1 MEDKISEY
9 LHVPSKSL
17 QGVNYSILR
26 ALCKRIDKFERS
38 EEEVTR
44 LNVLIDEIKSQYY
57 TRISKLNELL
67 GESSEEKNVSKKELS
82 RLHNLL
88 KNERSKCARKIDA
101 LNKQL
106 NASKNTITKLNDER
120 GVKEEAEVL
129 KAEHQND
136 DLERSA
142 LGHENKL
149 LRRKLLEM
157 ENILQ
162 TCKSNTL
169 SLKLKYDT
177 VVQEKELILENK
189 KWMEEQLSF
198 RDEKTLVDD
207 VTRTSHVQNLEEQ
220 LNRTQNDYESVSTNN
235 QFLLAQNKQLSHSME
250 QKILEIKN
258 LKDTVNIEKADFSK
272 EMTLQKNM
280 NDLLRSQLT
289 SFEKNYSLS
298 AREKDND
305 DPCKNPQHANVVDE
319 LIDTKLQ
326 LEKSKDEC
334 QRLQNIVADCIEE
347 DEAAFDN
354 THNVDP
360 SVNKVFSD
368 IKALKRQLIK
378 ERNQKFQLQNQM
390 ESFIKELERKTPEL
404 ISFKERTESLE
415 QELKKSTD
423 LLETISLAKRKD
435 EKELT
440 SLRQKINNCEANIH
454 SLVKQRLD
462 LARQVKLLLL
472 NISAVQ
478 KKASPL
484 SNDELIS
491 LKKLLESGDVPNEK
505 DSQIII
511 TERLVEFNNTNELQ
525 EKNMELLNCVR
536 VLADKLE
543 NHEGKQDKSLAK
555 LENQTIKEAKDAII
569 ELEHVN
575 STLESRID
583 ILSRERDSYKLL
595 ASANGN
601 KIYADA
607 ANKTEAANL
616 KKIKELESELSL
628 TKVENSAVV
637 QRLNKELLTCK
648 KSQSNGQIALQEF
661 SNFKV
666 LAIEKENLLQ
676 TRIDDLKTKLEKQR
690 SSAPSSIHGS
700 IGSEE
705 TELSQYKNKTKSLMC
720 EISNLSKKNTDLRCM
735 KESLTRDLERC
746 CKEKMQLQMKL
757 TESETSHNEQKLK
770 SDSKQV
776 QDNTKIKNLE
786 KNCEELNNIL
796 HSKVQ
801 EIETLQT
808 SKNSQLKWAQNT
820 IDDTEKNMKSL
831 STDLSEKKTTIRKLS
846 LEMKDLEN
854 ELQKTKLQY
863 KLLNN
868 SSDANTLETALKKEL
883 ERSQIDL
890 KDAHSQIE
898 AYEEIISTDENALKE
913 LNDQLTKTKEELKVK
928 SQSLDE
934 ENNAKEEEI
943 SFLRRELDEIRGLQ
957 PKLKEGAL
965 RLVQQSEKLGNQTQR
980 IQAMNE
986 KIDKMNTV
994 VELHQEVETS
1004 QYQAKLKANKDLS
1017 ALVLR
1022 LENEVLD
1029 YQTELKKTK
1038 SSLHSTQ
1045 ELLDKHERKWM
1056 EEKADYER
1064 ELISNIEQTESLRVE
1079 NSALVEKI
1087 DDGTG
1092 ENNGDKEYLKLV
1104 SLFSSLRHERN
1115 TLETKLTTCKRDLAL
1130 AKQKNANLEKSVND
1144 MQQTHL
1150 VSRKDV
1156 QCSTD
1161 IIDEFEDIMKE
1172 IAQVN
1177 ILKENN
1183 TILQKSLKKVT
1194 EKNEAIYKEHTSLQ
1208 YEISQLQGDLA
1219 QTKEQ
1224 VSVNANKVLVYE
1236 SEIEQWKQR
1245 YDNLSQQQKETHKDE
1260 TEKLFN
1266 EISDLK
1272 AKLLNAQNA
1281 NADLNDKFNR
1291 LKKQAH
1297 EKLDASKKQQTALT
1311 NEVDELKDMKNELE
1325 ESLHSEESKVLELEA
1340 KLKKHLVQAEGVSKD
1355 QEEDTSKPLVEEIEL
1370 LKRELQVFKETS
1382 DSSDTIEKMKEIME
1396 AEKNKIIEE
1405 KTTEFERKLEEA
1417 TGKNTGATIEN
1428 GENMEELKK
1437 QWLKQYEEETMRRI
1451 KEAEENLKKRIRL
1464 PSEERIQKIISKR
1477 KEELEQE
1484 FQRKLKANSGSF
1496 TLSSDKKENEVNA
1509 EDDLWNSPSKGN
1521 SEKPSVVTNLIRQKN
1536 LILQEQLK
1544 NPKKG
1549 IISNDSRPTSS
1560 NKENDIPGSTTAENK
1575 APLAFNFGKPLF
1587 PSNTSSF
1594 QSFQNPFTPAATSF
1608 NTGVSPVFNIKPA
1621 LAVDATVDTFK
1632 TPGLNDAGTNE
1643 AKIIEIGNNSL
1654 KRPIENEVSF
1664 DTDSKKVK
1672 ENSDND
1678 QVSEN

>member
-1 MEDKISEY
+1 MEDRISEY
-9 LHVPSKSL
+9 LHVPSESL
-17 QGVNYSILR
+17 RGVNYSILR
-26 ALCKRIDKFERS
+26 TLCKKIDKFELS

-57 TRISKLNELL
+57 TRISKLNEILAK
-67 GESSEEKNVSKKELS
+67 SSEEKNVSNKES
-82 RLHNLL
+82 DRLHSLL

-106 NASKNTITKLNDER
+106 NASKDTIKKLDDER
-120 GVKEEAEVL
+120 GMKEEAAVSQ
-129 KAEHQND
+129 AEREND
-136 DLERSA
+136 DPARNA
-142 LGHENKL
+142 LSNENKL

-169 SLKLKYDT
+169 SLKLKYET
-177 VVQEKELILENK
+177 VSQEKDLILQNK
-189 KWMEEQLSF
+189 KWIQEQLSF
-198 RDEKTLVDD
+198 RDEKTLVDE
-207 VTRTSHVQNLEEQ
+207 VTKTVHVQNLEEK
-220 LNRTQNDYESVSTNN
+220 LNRIQNDYESVSTNN
-235 QFLLAQNKQLSHSME
+235 LFLVAQNKQLSHSMGE
-250 QKILEIKN
+250 KILEIKN
-258 LKDTVNIEKADFSK
+258 LKDTVNIEKAEFSK

-289 SFEKNYSLS
+289 SLERNYSL
-298 AREKDND
+298 RTIEKDND
-305 DPCKNPQHANVVDE
+305 DPCKNPEHSNVIDE
-319 LIDTKLQ
+319 LIDTKLK
-326 LEKSKDEC
+326 LEKSKYQC
-334 QRLQNIVADCIEE
+334 QRLQDIVADCIEKNG
-347 DEAAFDN
+347 AAFDN
-354 THNVDP
+354 THIADP
-360 SVNKVFSD
+360 SVSGLVSD
-368 IKALKRQLIK
+368 IKNLKRQLIK

-390 ESFIKELERKTPEL
+390 ESFIMELERKTPEL
-404 ISFKERTESLE
+404 ISFKKRTELLE
-415 QELKKSTD
+415 HELKHSTD

-435 EKELT
+435 EKELI
-440 SLRQKINNCEANIH
+440 SLRQKLNNCESNIH
-454 SLVKQRLD
+454 LLVKQRLD

-478 KKASPL
+478 KSASPL

-491 LKKLLESGDVPNEK
+491 LKKLLESQDVPNEK
-505 DSQIII
+505 DSQTII

-543 NHEGKQDKSLAK
+543 NYEGKQDKSLAK
-555 LENQTIKEAKDAII
+555 LENRTIKEAKDAII

-575 STLESRID
+575 STLESRIN

-595 ASANGN
+595 TSANGN
-601 KIYADA
+601 KDHADA
-607 ANKTEAANL
+607 AKITEAVHL
-616 KKIKELESELSL
+616 KIIKALEAELSL
-628 TKVENSAVV
+628 TKIENSAVV
-637 QRLNKELLTCK
+637 QKLNKELLTCK
-648 KSQSNGQIALQEF
+648 KLQSDGQISLQEL
-661 SNFKV
+661 SNFKI

-690 SSAPSSIHGS
+690 SSGPSSTQGS

-705 TELSQYKNKTKSLMC
+705 TKVSQYKNKIESLMC
-720 EISNLSKKNTDLRCM
+720 EISNLTKKTIDLGCM

-757 TESETSHNEQKLK
+757 TKSETSQNEQKLK

-776 QDNTKIKNLE
+776 QYDTIIKELE
-786 KNCEELNNIL
+786 KSCQELNNRL
-796 HSKVQ
+796 LLKVQ

-820 IDDTEKNMKSL
+820 IDETEKNMKLVSA
-831 STDLSEKKTTIRKLS
+831 DLTEKKTTIRKLS
-846 LEMKDLEN
+846 SEMKDIEN

-863 KLLNN
+863 KFLNN
-868 SSDANTLETALKKEL
+868 ISDVNTLEMALKKEL
-883 ERSQIDL
+883 ERTQIEL

-898 AYEEIISTDENALKE
+898 TYEEIISTDENALKE
-913 LNDQLTKTKEELKVK
+913 LNDQLTKTKEELRVK
-928 SQSLDE
+928 TQSLDKE
-934 ENNAKEEEI
+934 KNAREEES
-943 SFLRRELDEIRGLQ
+943 SFLRRELDEFRGLQ

-965 RLVQQSEKLGNQTQR
+965 RLVQQSEKLSNQTQK
-980 IQAMNE
+980 IQAMNK
-986 KIDKMNTV
+986 KIDKMTTIV
-994 VELHQEVETS
+994 QVYQKEQTS
-1004 QYQAKLKANKDLS
+1004 QHQSELKANEDLS

-1022 LENEVLD
+1022 LENEVID

-1079 NSALVEKI
+1079 NSVLVENM

-1092 ENNGDKEYLKLV
+1092 ESNGDKDYLRLV

-1130 AKQKNANLEKSVND
+1130 AKQKNANLEKTVND
-1144 MQQTHL
+1144 MQKTHPI
-1150 VSRKDV
+1150 SRKDV
-1156 QCSTD
+1156 QCSTE

-1172 IAQVN
+1172 ITQVN

-1183 TILQKSLKKVT
+1183 TILQKSLERVT
-1194 EKNEAIYKEHTSLQ
+1194 ERNEAIYKEYTNLQ
-1208 YEISQLQGDLA
+1208 HELSRLQGELV

-1224 VSVNANKVLVYE
+1224 ISVNANKVLVYE

-1245 YDNLSQQQKETHKDE
+1245 FHSLSQQQKEAHKEE

-1266 EISDLK
+1266 EISDMK

-1311 NEVDELKDMKNELE
+1311 NELDELKDMRNELE
-1325 ESLHSEESKVLELEA
+1325 ESLRSEESKVLELEA
-1340 KLKKHLVQAEGVSKD
+1340 KLKKHGVQAEGVSKN
-1355 QEEDTSKPLVEEIEL
+1355 QEDDTSNPLIEEIQL

-1382 DSSDTIEKMKEIME
+1382 DSSDIIERMKEIME
-1396 AEKNKIIEE
+1396 AEKAKTIEE
-1405 KTTEFERKLEEA
+1405 KATEFERKLEEI
-1417 TGKNTGATIEN
+1417 TGKNSGGKVDN
-1428 GENMEELKK
+1428 GENIEELKK
-1437 QWLKQYEEETMRRI
+1437 QWLKQYEEETVRRI

-1484 FQRKLKANSGSF
+1484 FQRKLEENSGCF
-1496 TLSSDKKENEVNA
+1496 TLSSNKKENEISV
-1509 EDDLWNSPSKGN
+1509 EDELWNSPSKGN
-1521 SEKPSVVTNLIRQKN
+1521 SEKPSIVTKLIKQKN
-1536 LILQEQLK
+1536 SILQEQLK
-1544 NPKKG
+1544 NAKNG
-1549 IISNDSRPTSS
+1549 LISNDSRPASS
-1560 NKENDIPGSTTAENK
+1560 NKENDIPDNTAADNK
-1575 APLAFNFGKPLF
+1575 VPSAFNFGKPLF
-1587 PSNTSSF
+1587 PSNISSF
-1594 QSFQNPFTPAATSF
+1594 RSFKNPFTPAATSF
-1608 NTGVSPVFNIKPA
+1608 NTGVSLPA
-1621 LAVDATVDTFK
+1621 FSIQPAFAVDATVDTAG
-1632 TPGLNDAGTNE
+1632 PNDDNNNE
-1643 AKIIEIGNNSL
+1643 AKIIEIENNSL
-1654 KRPIENEVSF
+1654 KRPIDGEVPS
-1664 DTDSKKVK
+1664 DTDSKKIK
-1672 ENSDND
+1672 ESSDND
-1678 QVSEN
+1678 